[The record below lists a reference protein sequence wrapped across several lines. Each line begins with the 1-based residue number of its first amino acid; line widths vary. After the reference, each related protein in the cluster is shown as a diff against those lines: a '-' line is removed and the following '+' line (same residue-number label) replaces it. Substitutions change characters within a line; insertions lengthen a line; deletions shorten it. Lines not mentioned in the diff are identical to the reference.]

1 MPNTF
6 LNVQHLNPEM
16 STVKN
21 AKYPIPKTPED
32 AEFLLNKA
40 INQCDFEAAEQIEQ
54 DRSDLVNFENEMNLG
69 QMVSSYFKKH
79 KELSNRLEQK
89 CEKTIN
95 EINLS
100 LERTESYYKKEFSN
114 LREIQETEMAQAF
127 AQWRASRE
135 AVTIEADDELDTAL
149 NTAKLLAAQKK
160 FKEAIA
166 MREAAKQLHHDKLV
180 QEDASIDKRFE
191 KRIRMITER
200 HRLEL
205 QRLISSRNEEIRKIK
220 KMKKEA
226 IQDANDDFHILH
238 AQAVVDVAEGFDPQ
252 VSIPLSLRMQVN
264 TGKPLVDYSKTFD
277 QEDVGITFDDQ
288 IDITFDDQ
296 PTMLSFESPIRSS

>member
-1 MPNTF
+1 
-6 LNVQHLNPEM
+6 M